1 MAWLETNHRTIKE
14 QWIGFHKRS
23 TGRPSI
29 TWPESVDAALCYG
42 WIDGLRKSID
52 EDSYMIR
59 FTPRKITST
68 WSNVNIN
75 RVKVLTEMGWMRPA
89 GIAAFQRRKEENSGI
104 YGYEQQQKPEL
115 LPADEKKFKSNK
127 QAWEFFQ
134 KQAPWYRRTCLRW
147 VMSAKREETRARR
160 LATLIEDSENERTI
174 RPLTRP

>member
-1 MAWLETNHRTIKE
+1 
-14 QWIGFHKRS
+14 
-23 TGRPSI
+23 
-29 TWPESVDAALCYG
+29 
-42 WIDGLRKSID
+42 
-52 EDSYMIR
+52 
-59 FTPRKITST
+59 
-68 WSNVNIN
+68 
-75 RVKVLTEMGWMRPA
+75 MRPA